1 MQDNMMQAWQFAGAD
16 QPLTLSEQPLPALAD
31 DEILIDNQA
40 SGINPVDWK
49 FIQSNPLD
57 WPHGQVP
64 GVDGAGIVVSVGAHI
79 DAGMVGQ
86 RVAFHNSLQLNG
98 SYATYTV
105 LKANRVMQLP
115 ETLPFDLAAALP
127 CPMLTAW
134 QAVSKI
140 PVKRDALVL
149 VAGLGSVNKLS
160 VQLLNK
166 AGFQVHALSGSL
178 SQDEADSLGITQLH
192 RSADNLP
199 QQYYG
204 VIDAVGPGHAAGL
217 VPLLKANGHIVCVQG
232 RIEQPVDAAF
242 TRTISYHEVAL
253 GALHQYGDSD
263 DWHAL
268 MQEGEAL
275 LGEVVSEQLIVESP
289 AVYAFSKI
297 NEALT
302 HSQQTKEKT
311 VLGKAV

>member
-1 MQDNMMQAWQFAGAD
+1 MQQQTMQAWQFAGAD
-16 QPLTLSEQPLPALAD
+16 QPLTLGNITLPALAD

-49 FIQSNPLD
+49 FIEGNPLD
-57 WPHGQVP
+57 WPVGQIP
-64 GVDGAGIVVSVGAHI
+64 GVDGAGIVVGVGSGV
-79 DAGMVGQ
+79 DSSMAGR
-86 RVAFHNSLQLNG
+86 RVAYHNSLQLDG

-115 ETLPFDLAAALP
+115 DALPFDLAAALP

-140 PVKRDALVL
+140 PVSRGALVL

-166 AGFQVHALSGSL
+166 AGFEVHALSGSL
-178 SQDEADSLGITQLH
+178 NQDEACALGITEVH
-192 RSADNLP
+192 RFTDNLP

-204 VIDAVGPGHAAGL
+204 VIDAVGPEHAAGL

-232 RIEQPVDAAF
+232 RIEQPVDEAF

-263 DWHAL
+263 DWTTL

-275 LGEVVSEQLIVESP
+275 LGEVISEQLTVESP
-289 AVYAFSKI
+289 AVYAFSKM
-297 NEALT
+297 NEALK
-302 HSQQTKEKT
+302 HSKQTKEKT
-311 VLGKAV
+311 VIGKAV